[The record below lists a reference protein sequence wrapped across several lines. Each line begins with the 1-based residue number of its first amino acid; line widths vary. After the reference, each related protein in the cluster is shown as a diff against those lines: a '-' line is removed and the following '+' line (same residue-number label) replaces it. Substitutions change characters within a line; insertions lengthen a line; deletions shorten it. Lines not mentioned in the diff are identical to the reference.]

1 VALWTLKPD
10 KFDDS
15 PQKNGHYGVFA
26 VSFIAFFL
34 AEMGDKTQIA
44 TVLLAAK
51 YDSLV
56 PVVLGT
62 TTGMMMANVPAVLLG
77 NFWANRIPL
86 TAVRVVAAL
95 LFAVMGVL
103 ALLGKGIG
111 VG

>member
-1 VALWTLKPD
+1 
-10 KFDDS
+10 
-15 PQKNGHYGVFA
+15 
-26 VSFIAFFL
+26 
-34 AEMGDKTQIA
+34 
-44 TVLLAAK
+44 
-51 YDSLV
+51 
-56 PVVLGT
+56 
-62 TTGMMMANVPAVLLG
+62 MMMANVPAVLLG